1 MQDRGQLLPE
11 VSRRGLVVAA
21 AATGIILTLIG
32 VAAVR
37 AGRGRFV
44 LFWGIAAANTAFL
57 FLGASTLGLVIG
69 FLAGWARATD
79 RPVVDWPALAYI
91 ESFRGIPRIVIILL
105 AIVIFPALARFGD
118 ANPWFILSPVLSWL
132 GGIDQAV
139 WWGIVALGISSGAYQ
154 AEVFRS
160 GFESIPTGQIEAA
173 HSVGMDGWQTMK
185 HVTLPQV
192 IRSVLPPLGNEW
204 IIVLKDTSL
213 LVLLVSIPGT
223 FPSVF
228 ELTARAR
235 FLQTVS
241 PDVTIWPLIFLA
253 TAAIYLVMTL
263 TISYAIQ
270 IMEERYQVPGLG
282 VREA

>member
-1 MQDRGQLLPE
+1 MLPE
-11 VSRRGLVVAA
+11 VSRRGLAIAAVAA
-21 AATGIILTLIG
+21 AVIMTLIG
-32 VAAVR
+32 VAAVQ

-44 LFWGIAAANTAFL
+44 LFWAIAAANTAFL
-57 FLGASTLGLVIG
+57 FLGASALGLVIG

-79 RPVVDWPALAYI
+79 RTLVDWPAMAYI

-105 AIVIFPALARFGD
+105 AIVIFPALARFGE

-139 WWGIVALGISSGAYQ
+139 WWGIVALGVSSGAYQ

-160 GFESIPTGQIEAA
+160 GFESIPRGQIEAA
-173 HSVGMDGWQTMK
+173 QSVGMDGWQTMK

-213 LVLLVSIPGT
+213 LVLLVSLPGT

-241 PDVTIWPLIFLA
+241 PDVGLWPLIFLA

-270 IMEERYQVPGLG
+270 LVEERFSVPGLG
-282 VREA
+282 VLEA